1 MMEASMTPLDNLVKA
16 ALSPG
21 SGLEGRGG
29 DLSTLLQTEVV
40 TWSAGVEYITAI
52 QCHIVGVKRSTT
64 FICPSV
70 RLSSQ
75 TPINPSI
82 QTYLEEPPWNILYV
96 RFVLS
101 QKRHNINFNQL
112 KSQAKKPPKKT
123 KQQPKKTRH
132 VQDRMWNR

>member
-1 MMEASMTPLDNLVKA
+1 MTPLDNLVKA

-29 DLSTLLQTEVV
+29 GLVDTAADREVV

-82 QTYLEEPPWNILYV
+82 QTYREEPPWNILYV

-112 KSQAKKPPKKT
+112 KSQAKNNKKKT
-123 KQQPKKTRH
+123 KQQPKKNRH